1 MQKDALN
8 NVHITDE
15 QVLMTPEQLKAAFP
29 LSLQQEAQIADSR
42 KSISDIIA
50 GRDPRLL
57 VVCGPCSIHDP
68 ETALEYARR
77 FKALAAEVSDS
88 LYLVMRVYFEKP
100 RTTVGWKGLINDP
113 HMDNSFQINDG
124 LRIARKLLLDINDSG
139 LPAAGEFLD
148 MITPQYLA
156 DLMSWGAI
164 GARTT
169 ESQVHRELASGLSCP
184 VGFKNGTDG
193 TIKVAIDA
201 INAAGAP
208 HCFLSVTKW
217 GHSAIVNTSGNG
229 DCHIILRGGKE
240 PNYSA
245 KHVAE
250 VKEGLNKAGL
260 PAQVMIDFSHANSS
274 KQFKKQMDVCAD
286 VCQQIAGGEKAI
298 IGVMVESHLVEG
310 NQSLESGEPLAYG
323 KSITDA
329 CIGWEDTDALL
340 RQLANAVKAR
350 RG

>member
-1 MQKDALN
+1 M
-8 NVHITDE
+8 
-15 QVLMTPEQLKAAFP
+15 
-29 LSLQQEAQIADSR
+29 
-42 KSISDIIA
+42 
-50 GRDPRLL
+50 
-57 VVCGPCSIHDP
+57 
-68 ETALEYARR
+68 
-77 FKALAAEVSDS
+77 
-88 LYLVMRVYFEKP
+88 
-100 RTTVGWKGLINDP
+100 
-113 HMDNSFQINDG
+113 
-124 LRIARKLLLDINDSG
+124 
-139 LPAAGEFLD
+139 
-148 MITPQYLA
+148 
-156 DLMSWGAI
+156 
-164 GARTT
+164 
-169 ESQVHRELASGLSCP
+169 
-184 VGFKNGTDG
+184 
-193 TIKVAIDA
+193 AIDA

-310 NQSLESGEPLAYG
+310 NQSLESGSRWPTERASLMPASAG
-323 KSITDA
+323 KIPMLYYVNWRMQ
-329 CIGWEDTDALL
+329 C
-340 RQLANAVKAR
+340 AR